1 MPLMRSEKNELIEQY
16 RDGLAQAPHAF
27 LVDFKGVDANE
38 VTDLRAKIRLSGGS
52 YEVVKNRLARRAID
66 GQALDALQD
75 QFVGPTAVAYCTD
88 DPVGLAKAL
97 TEFAKTVPSVEFKG
111 GIVDG
116 SAITAE
122 QVQDIAKMPS
132 REDLMAKLLFLLQ
145 SPITRLARTL
155 AAIPRDFVVVLD
167 QISQGKSDT

>member
-1 MPLMRSEKNELIEQY
+1 M
-16 RDGLAQAPHAF
+16 
-27 LVDFKGVDANE
+27 
-38 VTDLRAKIRLSGGS
+38 
-52 YEVVKNRLARRAID
+52 
-66 GQALDALQD
+66 
-75 QFVGPTAVAYCTD
+75 
-88 DPVGLAKAL
+88 GLAKAL

>member
-27 LVDFKGVDANE
+27 LVDFKGVNANQ
-38 VTDLRAKIRLSGGS
+38 VTELRAKIRVTGGS
-52 YEVVKNRLARRAID
+52 YEVVKNRLALLAID
-66 GQALDALQD
+66 GKALGALED
-75 QFVGPTAVAYCTD
+75 QFVGPTAVAYCTE

-116 SAITAE
+116 SAISAE

-132 REDLMAKLLFLLQ
+132 REELMAKLLFLLQ

-167 QISQGKSDT
+167 QIAQGKSEA

>member
-1 MPLMRSEKNELIEQY
+1 MPLMRSDKDELIEQY
-16 RDGLAQAPHAF
+16 REGLAQAPHAF
-27 LVDFKGVDANE
+27 LVDFKGVNANQ

-66 GQALDALQD
+66 GQALSALED
-75 QFVGPTAVAYCTD
+75 QFVGPTAVAYCTE

-132 REDLMAKLLFLLQ
+132 REELMAKLLFLLQ

-167 QISQGKSDT
+167 QIAQGKSEA